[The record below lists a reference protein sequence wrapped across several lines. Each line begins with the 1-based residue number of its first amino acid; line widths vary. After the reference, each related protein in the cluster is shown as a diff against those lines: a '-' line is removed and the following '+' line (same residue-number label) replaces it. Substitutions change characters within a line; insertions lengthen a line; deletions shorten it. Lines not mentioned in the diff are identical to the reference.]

1 MVKVTAK
8 EVAKLSSELIRKTG
22 CSLTESHEALG
33 NARCDV
39 RKAYRLIKR
48 NQRNS

>member
-1 MVKVTAK
+1 MVKITVK
-8 EVAKLSSELIRKTG
+8 EVEVLSKELIRKTG
-22 CSLTESHEALG
+22 CTLMEAHSALG